1 MVTGLKE
8 EFNNSAADRIEGLMN
23 RLRKVPEGQAV
34 VTFIEYN
41 KVEILLLE
49 NPMYTASS
57 GAIITNCKDGKYYYK
72 DPKVYLK
79 ASLTDD
85 NLIQAM
91 IHEVEHLNQH
101 LSGVGNPDRILSQ
114 EDCILFYRAAEA
126 DAQATCTDICWR
138 LKQAGDAGPWN
149 EAGNVGY
156 KEICDAYEKLVTAD
170 PAALEDGRA
179 RRAAFDAWFDRK
191 GGLEYY
197 NHAII
202 NDMIPFLE
210 KGREIFAQNNMK
222 PGFLDESWVDKL
234 DGISNQPY
242 LKLEGERSLLH
253 DEKYRANI
261 EKKPMGPQLPPTPKD
276 EIRPAVAINP
286 HQGAP
291 GF

>member
-8 EFNNSAADRIEGLMN
+8 EFNNSATDRIEGLMT

-34 VTFIEYN
+34 VTFLEFN
-41 KVEILLLE
+41 KVEIQLLD
-49 NPMYTASS
+49 NPIHTASS
-57 GAIITNCKDGKYYYK
+57 GAMISNCKDGKYYYHS
-72 DPKVYLK
+72 PKIYLK

-91 IHEVEHLNQH
+91 IHETEHLNQH

-138 LKQAGDAGPWN
+138 MKQAGDAGPWN
-149 EAGNVGY
+149 EASNVGY

-170 PAALEDGRA
+170 PAALEDGRG
-179 RRAAFDAWFDRK
+179 RRAAFDAWFERK

-210 KGREIFAQNNMK
+210 RGREIFSQHNMK
-222 PGFLDESWVDKL
+222 PGLLDDSWVDKL
-234 DGISNQPY
+234 DSISNQPY
-242 LKLEGERSLLH
+242 LKLEGQLSLLH
-253 DEKYRANI
+253 ADKYRANI
-261 EKKPMGPQLPPTPKD
+261 EKLPTGPTRPSTPKD
-276 EIRPAVAINP
+276 EIQPAVSMNP
-286 HQGAP
+286 PHAP